1 MLCLS
6 GFELY
11 SRWVPLSLGITLNH
25 KASHSITR
33 HPIASQGITQH
44 HKALH
49 CIRRPHTA
57 SQGIT
62 EHHKA
67 SHCIWRPH
75 TASEGITNHHTASQ
89 GLTQH
94 HKASQG
100 FTHHQKA
107 PHSITR
113 PHAPS
118 QGITRPHIVKSL
130 LRIQDLVKGVLR
142 TVHEKWSLQGV
153 LGAYS
158 PRKTCNMTWIPMF
171 SVPFPFIFRSKRI
184 VFVGDVL
191 VYGVR
196 PNKPNHYWIHFSSET
211 LKRGVSRGRQIHR
224 FVLFFCPIRWSD
236 VIFISNYP
244 KHFCGV
250 LM

>member
-1 MLCLS
+1 M
-6 GFELY
+6 FK
-11 SRWVPLSLGITLNH
+11 WFWTILSLG
-25 KASHSITR
+25 APESR
-33 HPIASQGITQH
+33 
-44 HKALH
+44 
-49 CIRRPHTA
+49 
-57 SQGIT
+57 
-62 EHHKA
+62 
-67 SHCIWRPH
+67 
-75 TASEGITNHHTASQ
+75 HHTASQ

-94 HKASQG
+94 HKASQSITRHHTAFEG
-100 FTHHQKA
+100 LTQHQKA
-107 PHSITR
+107 SQIITLRHKASHSITRHHKASHIITR

-118 QGITRPHIVKSL
+118 QGITSPHIVKSL

-171 SVPFPFIFRSKRI
+171 SVPFPFIFGSKRI

-211 LKRGVSRGRQIHR
+211 LKRGVSSGRQIHR